1 MHSVY
6 PAVFVIAAFLHG
18 TGAVEDARADT
29 IPLYLVCDLF
39 VEDCLGVEVEAG
51 QDDKDGE

>member
-18 TGAVEDARADT
+18 TGVVEDARADT